1 LAKKLLDEERAH
13 AAVNAGDDN
22 DAIFIHFM
30 GLKDA
35 PRLIRPGS
43 GLQQFRVAF
52 RRECLSPLHPLFHS
66 CLVELWQR

>member
-22 DAIFIHFM
+22 DAIFFHFT

-35 PRLIRPGS
+35 PPLIR
-43 GLQQFRVAF
+43 
-52 RRECLSPLHPLFHS
+52 
-66 CLVELWQR
+66 